1 MPPKRKTVEKARQ
14 LRRALS
20 PPKVALWQWL
30 RSRPNGLKFRR
41 QHPAGPYIVDFYCPS
56 ARLAIEVEGNGH
68 DMAEQVAHDARR
80 DAWLQAQGLRILRI
94 RAVDIFRDVDAV
106 GRQILDCCALPLHQ
120 PSAGPP
126 PHATRGEEENLTDLD

>member
-20 PPKVALWQWL
+20 PPEVALWQWL

-56 ARLAIEVEGNGH
+56 ARLAIEVDGNGH

-94 RAVDIFRDVDAV
+94 RAVDIFRDFDAV

-126 PHATRGEEENLTDLD
+126 PHAAHGEE